1 MTNLYVGVRASVLY
15 ASFLIEKLSSKVNAG
30 KNEIFE
36 AHFVVF
42 LLVGGLV
49 HFTTTEILPDRLSL
63 NSKVLGPY
71 DSFIWTIIW
80 QVQFTLL
87 SCGIC
92 QKK

>member
-1 MTNLYVGVRASVLY
+1 MCALVVMTNLYVGVRASVLY

-49 HFTTTEILPDRLSL
+49 HFTATEI
-63 NSKVLGPY
+63 
-71 DSFIWTIIW
+71 
-80 QVQFTLL
+80 
-87 SCGIC
+87 
-92 QKK
+92 